1 MNNDE
6 IRLSI
11 LSQYYRAAFNGKGYG
26 REEENPELE
35 GIPDAIINAN
45 TIYLIDKRLINGD
58 KRYIGSGPI
67 ASPSDITAWG
77 MDVVENIMNKSLN
90 EMNNKV
96 SKEIEKT
103 DSTAGKFSKFYE
115 KCIKVAPMCETAVKA
130 AHLIFSSL

>member
-11 LSQYYRAAFNGKGYG
+11 LSQYYRAVFNGKGYG
-26 REEENPELE
+26 SEEENPELE
-35 GIPDAIINAN
+35 GIPDEIINAN
-45 TIYLIDKRLINGD
+45 MIYLIDKRLINGD
-58 KRYIGSGPI
+58 KRYTRAGPVVFT
-67 ASPSDITAWG
+67 SDITAWG

-90 EMNNKV
+90 EMNNNV

-103 DSTAGKFSKFYE
+103 DSTADKFTKFYE
-115 KCIKVAPMCETAVKA
+115 TCIRVAPMCETAVKA